1 MGMTYEEFEWQ
12 ILRLVYEDGL
22 ESLEP
27 AYLAYSLGIAHETVT
42 AYLEHAA
49 ESGLVD
55 LDVGEEGQMR
65 YRIPG
70 VDRKRPL
77 PTPLWKEAEKAAE
90 AHDSFEQGS
99 LERFAPEK
107 EIVDRLARPV
117 AGPMVSPVHDGLNG
131 QVQRFYGGADGS
143 TVATAGMGPI
153 LEMGARADSAS
164 AALVSVNARADLP
177 FKVESTDESF
187 VDPSQTVFM
196 RQIRVHGVQS
206 EEALQEHV
214 QRMFES
220 FGYRM
225 VQREDDRVRFERG
238 SVTFILA
245 LVPLF
250 VLVIPLFV
258 YLCLYCMGRSTIHQE
273 PIELDVQF
281 RRGEG
286 PDPVFDID
294 LTYIGLHGV
303 VLGAADQRVLNQ
315 EIDTLREE
323 LRWSLTPG

>member
-1 MGMTYEEFEWQ
+1 MTYEEFEWQ

-27 AYLAYSLGIAHETVT
+27 AYLAYSLGISHESVV
-42 AYLEHAA
+42 AYLEQAS
-49 ESGLVD
+49 ECGLVE
-55 LDVGEEGQMR
+55 LDVSAEGAMV

-77 PTPLWKEAEKAAE
+77 PAPLWKEAERA
-90 AHDSFEQGS
+90 G
-99 LERFAPEK
+99 ERFEPSPPL
-107 EIVDRLARPV
+107 RLDARALECVPPQ
-117 AGPMVSPVHDGLNG
+117 AGFPKADLAQVTATPSHDGLRG
-131 QVQRFYGGADGS
+131 QVQRYYGGADGS
-143 TVATAGMGPI
+143 TTSAPGMGPI
-153 LEMGARADSAS
+153 VEFGVRADSAS

-177 FKVESTDESF
+177 FRVETTQESF
-187 VDPSQTVFM
+187 CDPSQTVFM
-196 RQIRVHGVQS
+196 RQIRVHGVES
-206 EEALQEHV
+206 EEALKEHV

-220 FGYRM
+220 FGYRIAKT
-225 VQREDDRVRFERG
+225 EDSRIRFERG

-286 PDPVFDID
+286 PEPVFDID
-294 LTYIGLHGV
+294 LTYVGLHGV

-323 LRWSLTPG
+323 LRWSLSPG